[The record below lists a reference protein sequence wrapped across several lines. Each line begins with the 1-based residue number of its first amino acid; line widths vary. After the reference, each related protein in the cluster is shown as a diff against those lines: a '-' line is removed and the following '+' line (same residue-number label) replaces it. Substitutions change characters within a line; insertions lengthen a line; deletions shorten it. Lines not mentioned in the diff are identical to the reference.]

1 MAKITTLLKK
11 FVSLNSKPTIET
23 FPELPNIIVWLRCI
37 LAIIYGAWLGIGN
50 LTSGGAGVMFGLNF
64 ITFLPIIYCST
75 YLGADQE
82 SFGTK
87 IYFGGVANSL
97 ALMLLIWVYFYTAE
111 HADDE
116 LKLADALVAVVKNIT
131 IAEDG
136 AAVEEA
142 SPIVEESEF

>member
-1 MAKITTLLKK
+1 MANITTLLKK

-23 FPELPNIIVWLRCI
+23 FPELPNVIVWLRCI

-50 LTSGGAGVMFGLNF
+50 LTRGGAGVMFGLNF

-97 ALMLLIWVYFYTAE
+97 ALMLLIWVYFYTVE

-116 LKLADALVAVVKNIT
+116 LKLSDALVAVVKNIT
-131 IAEDG
+131 MAEDG

-142 SPIVEESEF
+142 SPIMEESEF